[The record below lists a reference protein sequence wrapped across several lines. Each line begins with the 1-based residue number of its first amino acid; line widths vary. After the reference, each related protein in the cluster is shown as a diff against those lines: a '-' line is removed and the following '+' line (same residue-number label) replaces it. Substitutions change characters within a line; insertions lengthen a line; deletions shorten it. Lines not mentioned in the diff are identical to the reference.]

1 MGMLYLV
8 TTTRGQVSR
17 VRPGPRKEDLPCAS
31 VSQWWLGSPIF
42 RVPYTNTSVSR
53 PESLILPLSHVTHI
67 GRVWV
72 VEPTSIWLSKTRK
85 QV

>member
-17 VRPGPRKEDLPCAS
+17 VRPGPRKEDLPRAS
-31 VSQWWLGSPIF
+31 VSQWWLGSPVF

-53 PESLILPLSHVTHI
+53 PASLVMSLSQVTCSLKLITHNN
-67 GRVWV
+67 
-72 VEPTSIWLSKTRK
+72 EQTSFIS
-85 QV
+85 